1 MNMMLHHLA
10 RLEMMKAEEQG
21 IDLSYE
27 QALNIVNK
35 QVMANEFSFMFINIE
50 DTLAQYKEGMLSKD
64 MVVEEIQLAL
74 DKYKNTERAT
84 ITF

>member
-1 MNMMLHHLA
+1 MIHILA

-35 QVMANEFSFMFINIE
+35 
-50 DTLAQYKEGMLSKD
+50 
-64 MVVEEIQLAL
+64 
-74 DKYKNTERAT
+74 
-84 ITF
+84 